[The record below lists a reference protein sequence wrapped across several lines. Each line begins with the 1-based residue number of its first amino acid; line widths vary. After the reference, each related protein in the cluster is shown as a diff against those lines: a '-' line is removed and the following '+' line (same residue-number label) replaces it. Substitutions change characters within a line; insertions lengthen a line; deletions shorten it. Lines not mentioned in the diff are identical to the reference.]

1 MSLYHNYCGKQLE
14 PTWPRVNCS
23 IIWYLFDIELSLLK
37 FKKNKQMKTIY
48 IAFAALFCMSI
59 NAQTMFVRPIAG
71 SQTTYPVV
79 DIQKLTFDNG
89 NMLVTNNTG
98 ASGTFAI
105 SGLRY
110 VSFTDFNLGTTNPEL
125 ATSKFYAYPNPA
137 SHILNISGSNAMQ
150 LVSQIEILSLEG
162 RLLTQQNPSNESAPQ
177 IDISALP
184 QGMYLC
190 RIANGNQQE
199 TLKFLKQ

>member
-1 MSLYHNYCGKQLE
+1 MK
-14 PTWPRVNCS
+14 RIFIACS
-23 IIWYLFDIELSLLK
+23 
-37 FKKNKQMKTIY
+37 
-48 IAFAALFCMSI
+48 AFFCISI

-71 SQTTYPVV
+71 SQTTYPVA

-98 ASGTFAI
+98 GSGTFAL

-110 VSFTDFNLGTTNPEL
+110 VSFTDFNLGTTNPEM
-125 ATSKFYAYPNPA
+125 ATNKFYAYPNPA
-137 SHILNISGSNAMQ
+137 SHMLNISGSNTLQ
-150 LVSQIEILSLEG
+150 RVDNIQILSLEG
-162 RLLTQQNPSNESAPQ
+162 RLLMQQKLLNESRPQ
-177 IDISALP
+177 VNISALP

-190 RIANGNQQE
+190 KITNGNQQQ